1 MSKSSPSSDLR
12 ETAGFVDGVIRQ
24 SRLVWRLWR
33 DARVPS
39 WVKVIPLAGLVYLIS
54 PIDLIP
60 DLMLPGLGQLDDVAI
75 LLLAA
80 KMFIDLSP
88 EGVVR
93 EHLEELL
100 GKQGRSSVPDDR
112 TSEPY
117 IDVPYRIVDPDQE
130 TGKGEPS

>member
-12 ETAGFVDGVIRQ
+12 ETAGFLDGLIRQ

-33 DARVPS
+33 DGRVPG
-39 WVKVIPLAGLVYLIS
+39 WVKVIPLAGLVYLLS

-60 DLMLPGLGQLDDVAI
+60 DLMLPGLGQLDDMAI

-100 GKQGRSSVPDDR
+100 GKRGRSSVPDDR

-117 IDVPYRIVDPDQE
+117 IDAPYRIVDPEQDTE
-130 TGKGEPS
+130 KGEPS